1 MGAMVEIWLKS
12 PIDTLTWGKL
22 HSALQYWLVHKPEC
36 TSFHSSYWPQ
46 HLSTLSINSL
56 HHSNLRTE
64 RKKLPQFVTFTASK
78 WEMETSPIISDGM
91 LPHHHQSDLDIYS
104 HLHPASP
111 YGSPSTTLLSK
122 HYSKVPNM
130 LSLEDQVDR
139 VKI

>member
-1 MGAMVEIWLKS
+1 MGAVVEIRHKS
-12 PIDTLTWGKL
+12 PIDTFTWGKL
-22 HSALQYWLVHKPEC
+22 HSALQYWWVHKPEC

-64 RKKLPQFVTFTASK
+64 RKKLPQFMTFTA
-78 WEMETSPIISDGM
+78 PIISDGM

-104 HLHPASP
+104 HLHPASH

-130 LSLEDQVDR
+130 LSLADHVGR

>member
-1 MGAMVEIWLKS
+1 MVEIWLKS
-12 PIDTLTWGKL
+12 PIDTFTRE
-22 HSALQYWLVHKPEC
+22 SCTVHCNIGWC
-36 TSFHSSYWPQ
+36 TSQSFHSSYWPQ

-104 HLHPASP
+104 HLHPASH